1 MRVLWT
7 LRTPRVTPRPLRRD
21 SVAGRKR
28 KSMVPGGER
37 GHHTLSQLHRHRT
50 GRQVQ
55 GCRTCASQ
63 VSARESPGDRA
74 GPEKAGAASSA
85 ALDRDLRDHPRVR
98 VRAQRKRAP
107 DVGRQ
112 GHGPGWGS
120 RSGRPPGQAAGGSP
134 RVVGPKRG
142 PQGVRSR
149 CTARW
154 AGPVCR
160 SREAGRGCRPGRGP
174 GREVPGG
181 RSQGPAGARGN
192 KAAGGRRTW
201 ARSWGWSRPPP
212 RWRTGSWAPAC

>member
-1 MRVLWT
+1 MCVLWT
-7 LRTPRVTPRPLRRD
+7 LRTPRVTPRPLRLD

-37 GHHTLSQLHRHRT
+37 RHHTLSQLHRHRS

-63 VSARESPGDRA
+63 VRARESPGDRA

-85 ALDRDLRDHPRVR
+85 ALDLDLRDHPRVR
-98 VRAQRKRAP
+98 ARAQRKRAP

-120 RSGRPPGQAAGGSP
+120 RNGRPPGQAAGGGP

-160 SREAGRGCRPGRGP
+160 SREAGRGCRPGRHK
-174 GREVPGG
+174 V
-181 RSQGPAGARGN
+181 
-192 KAAGGRRTW
+192 T
-201 ARSWGWSRPPP
+201 
-212 RWRTGSWAPAC
+212 